1 MNGLYDIFEKLYF
14 KSFEDRERIIS
25 RVQINFTIYMGML
38 TVIFYMLRMLDHDE
52 KKLPLILFFI
62 VLLSCLISMFAS
74 IYFTYKTL
82 CDKYSY
88 HYFTSFQEMTK
99 YLARLRE
106 YRNNMNEYNIIDN
119 NEVPLEDINF
129 IVKSNI
135 FAIVGKCSDEN
146 NRLNKNRMFFVRKSM
161 LWLWFSG
168 ALFVMTSA
176 IFAVTDLD
184 VSSPRK
190 DTLVK
195 DRAVADEIKNFG
207 QHVIDEMRSIM
218 RNDEKNKLD
227 FSKNAHEKANSQQK
241 NIDLRPTLPVPP
253 TYQIITES
261 YDFKKWTDD

>member
-1 MNGLYDIFEKLYF
+1 MHGLYDVFEKLYF

-52 KKLPLILFFI
+52 KKFPLIIFFI
-62 VLLSCLISMFAS
+62 ILLSCLISLLTS

-82 CDKYSY
+82 CDKYNY
-88 HYFTSFQEMTK
+88 HYFTSFYEMSK
-99 YLARLRE
+99 YLARLHE
-106 YRNNMNEYNIIDN
+106 YRNNMHEYNITDN
-119 NEVPLEDINF
+119 NEFSLEDINF
-129 IVKSNI
+129 IIKSNI
-135 FAIVGKCSDEN
+135 FAIIGKCSDEN
-146 NRLNKNRMFFVRKSM
+146 NRINKNRMFFVRKSM

-227 FSKNAHEKANSQQK
+227 MSKNPHEKAISQQRYV
-241 NIDLRPTLPVPP
+241 DLKPTLPVPP

-261 YDFKKWTDD
+261 YDFKKWTED